1 MSYIIEDMVLVE
13 RNSSSHNY
21 IIGKSYKVIR
31 VEIHNRTLQLEDD
44 DHVTGN
50 NIYFEDVKKVADLNF
65 LLKSSNILNDEII
78 LINQKIQFLI
88 ENKFNEF
95 DDLTFKTYQIMNIVN
110 EEIPKSEKIK
120 KVKLVIT

>member
-21 IIGKSYKVIR
+21 IIGKIYKVIR
-31 VEIHNRTLQLEDD
+31 VENHNRTLQLEDD

>member
-1 MSYIIEDMVLVE
+1 MSYIIKDMVLVE

-21 IIGKSYKVIR
+21 IIGKIYKVIR